1 MSRLL
6 AINLLMTKA
15 TQLLRFALTV
25 SSRQP
30 RRNVFALTVGSRNVF
45 ARSLLELATSFLGAR
60 RLRQEK
66 LLTFRKLFAGS
77 HSFFPNPPLA
87 IVVLPF
93 AKAFLMEQWV
103 VLLD

>member
-6 AINLLMTKA
+6 AINLLMIKA
-15 TQLLRFALTV
+15 TQLLR
-25 SSRQP
+25 
-30 RRNVFALTVGSRNVF
+30 FALTVGSRNVF

-77 HSFFPNPPLA
+77 HSFFPNPPSA
-87 IVVLPF
+87 IVLLLF
-93 AKAFLMEQWV
+93 AKAFLMEQLV
-103 VLLD
+103 VLLG

>member
-1 MSRLL
+1 MGRFL

-25 SSRQP
+25 SPRQP
-30 RRNVFALTVGSRNVF
+30 SRNVF

>member
-6 AINLLMTKA
+6 AINLLMIKA
-15 TQLLRFALTV
+15 TQLLR
-25 SSRQP
+25 
-30 RRNVFALTVGSRNVF
+30 FALTVGSRNVF

-87 IVVLPF
+87 IVLLLF
-93 AKAFLMEQWV
+93 AKAFLMEQLV
-103 VLLD
+103 VLLG